1 MVSLAA
7 LNRAD
12 RGFALLVVL
21 WVVAILSAV
30 SLALIASSR
39 VEACN
44 AAQEWDR
51 LAGERLAHSGQEF
64 EQYLNSRGIG
74 STAENL
80 SGLPVDTR
88 ISGFHYTLRFPE
100 GAVELFL
107 ESDDGKVGLST
118 TDVQLLQNFLTR
130 WTGDSASG
138 IVITD
143 AVKEWSK
150 QSHPIG
156 ISDLPLLRGLSLDD
170 FQPKLVTDSSTWT
183 VRESLDE
190 FLTLATAGAQVNP
203 NFAPKLVLLSVPGLA
218 ADQVEAL
225 LQARRQ
231 GVFFKNADDLR
242 SRIAIPA
249 DSAVWR
255 YFRFDRGLTPSV
267 FTIAG
272 EGSGRQRHSERRV
285 YEIVQDFNPV
295 SGAFFSA
302 TRIQHVQF
310 DRSPQFLRD

>member
-39 VEACN
+39 VEARN

-118 TDVQLLQNFLTR
+118 TNVQLLQNFLTR

-156 ISDLPLLRGLSLDD
+156 IS
-170 FQPKLVTDSSTWT
+170 
-183 VRESLDE
+183 
-190 FLTLATAGAQVNP
+190 
-203 NFAPKLVLLSVPGLA
+203 
-218 ADQVEAL
+218 
-225 LQARRQ
+225 
-231 GVFFKNADDLR
+231 
-242 SRIAIPA
+242 
-249 DSAVWR
+249 
-255 YFRFDRGLTPSV
+255 
-267 FTIAG
+267 
-272 EGSGRQRHSERRV
+272 
-285 YEIVQDFNPV
+285 
-295 SGAFFSA
+295 
-302 TRIQHVQF
+302 
-310 DRSPQFLRD
+310 